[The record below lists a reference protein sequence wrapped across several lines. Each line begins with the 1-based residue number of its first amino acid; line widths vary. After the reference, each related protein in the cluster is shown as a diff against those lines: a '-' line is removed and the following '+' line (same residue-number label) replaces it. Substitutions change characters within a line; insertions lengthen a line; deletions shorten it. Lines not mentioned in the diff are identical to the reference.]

1 VSQKMNPQKKIAV
14 FMAGVS
20 LLSQGRAQQGPVF
33 VERPKGPVIVR
44 SYIAP
49 VAAPV
54 RLGNSARLHN
64 LIRAGNLYLTVQ
76 DAIALAIENNLDLEV
91 ERYSP
96 LIAEWEVERSQA
108 GGLLR
113 GVTSGNSVV
122 GQVAGG
128 QGISGSLASAG
139 LNSGGGGGGGGGA
152 SAVVSQ
158 IGPVTANL
166 DPVLQNTTLFSH
178 TTSPQVNTV
187 QSQTTALVDTTHIYN
202 STLQQ
207 GLLSGGYVQLSARES
222 YLKENTPT
230 DVLNPS
236 VAPRGYLYFQHNF
249 LSGFGVNVN
258 NRFIRVAQKNAIAAQ
273 QTFRSQL
280 LNLIANVLHMYWGVV
295 ADNEGLKARRR
306 AQEVAQKFFEDT
318 EKEIRIGD
326 LPRVEI
332 YRAQAEVATR
342 TQEYR
347 IAQAAARQQENLL
360 KNALSRNGTEDP
372 LLNNAEIIP
381 LDTIQ
386 VPEKDELPPFREMVS
401 TALAKRPDLKVTKI
415 QLENAEISAL
425 GTANGVLPQLT
436 GFAQTYGSGLSG
448 TAQTVDGI
456 RPDPKFVGGF
466 GNALGQVLRYDA
478 PSYRGGAYSNIP
490 LRNHIDQGDYGV
502 DQLQL
507 RQTQLMGRRSVNQIV
522 VDISN
527 QVVALRQARAR
538 YSAAVDTRKL
548 QELLLETEQKSFSLG
563 NSTINNIIVAQRNVV
578 IAQTNEVT
586 ALADYAHARV
596 GLDQILGETLEKN
609 NVSVDDALKG
619 RVATESKL
627 PPAPASSK

>member
-1 VSQKMNPQKKIAV
+1 MNPQKAIAV
-14 FMAGVS
+14 IVTGIS
-20 LLSQGRAQQGPVF
+20 LLSQARAQDGPVS
-33 VERPKGPVIVR
+33 VERPKAPVIIR
-44 SYIAP
+44 PYLAP
-49 VAAPV
+49 TAPPV
-54 RLGNSARLHN
+54 RLENSGRLHS

-96 LIAEWEVERSQA
+96 LIAEWQVERSQA

-113 GVTSGNSVV
+113 GVTSGNSQV

-128 QGISGSLASAG
+128 QGISGSQASAG
-139 LNSGGGGGGGGGA
+139 LNSSGGGGGGGAA

-178 TTSPQVNTV
+178 TTNPQVNTV
-187 QSQTTALVDTTHIYN
+187 QSQTTALVDTSHIYN
-202 STLQQ
+202 STLQE

-236 VAPRGYLYFQHNF
+236 VAPRGYLYVQHNF

-258 NRFIRVAQKNAIAAQ
+258 NRFIRVAQKNAIASQ

-280 LNLIANVLHMYWGVV
+280 LNLIANVLYLYWGVV

-306 AQEVAQKFFEDT
+306 AQEVAQKFYEDT

-326 LPRVEI
+326 VPRVEI

-342 TQEYR
+342 TQEFA
-347 IAQAAARQQENLL
+347 IAQAAARQQENQL
-360 KNALSRNGTEDP
+360 KNALSRNGMEDP
-372 LLNNAEIIP
+372 LLNGAEVIP

-386 VPEKDELPPFREMVS
+386 VPEKDDLPPFREMVS

-436 GFAQTYGSGLSG
+436 GFAQAYGSGLAG
-448 TAQTVDGI
+448 TAQTVQGI
-456 RPDPKFVGGF
+456 RPDPAFVGGF
-466 GNALGQVLRYDA
+466 GNALGQVLRLDA
-478 PSYRGGAYSNIP
+478 PSYRAGAYSNIP
-490 LRNHIDQGDYGV
+490 LGNHIDQGDYGV

-507 RQTQLMGRRSVNQIV
+507 RQTQLMARRTVNQIV

-538 YSAAVDTRKL
+538 YSAAVDTRRL

-563 NSTINNIIVAQRNVV
+563 NSTINDIIVAQRNVV
-578 IAQTNEVT
+578 TAQTNEIT

-619 RVATESKL
+619 HVATESKL
-627 PPAPASSK
+627 PPAPGLLK

>member
-1 VSQKMNPQKKIAV
+1 MNPQKAIALL
-14 FMAGVS
+14 MAGIP
-20 LLSQGRAQQGPVF
+20 LLSQVRAQEAPVS
-33 VERPKGPVIVR
+33 VERPKGPIFVR
-44 SYIAP
+44 PYMAP
-49 VAAPV
+49 ATAPV
-54 RLGNSARLHN
+54 RLKNSGRLYN
-64 LIRAGNLYLTVQ
+64 LIRAGKLYLTVQ

-91 ERYSP
+91 ERYNP
-96 LIAEWEVERSQA
+96 LIAEWQVERSQA

-113 GVTSGNSVV
+113 GVTSGNTQV
-122 GQVAGG
+122 GQVASG

-139 LNSGGGGGGGGGA
+139 LNSGGGAGGGGGA
-152 SAVVSQ
+152 SQVVSQ

-178 TTSPQVNTV
+178 TTNPQVNTV
-187 QSQTTALVDTTHIYN
+187 QSQTNALVDTSHIYN
-202 STLQQ
+202 STLQE

-236 VAPRGYLYFQHNF
+236 VAPRGYLYAQHNF

-258 NRFIRVAQKNAIAAQ
+258 SRFIRIAQKNAIAAQ

-280 LNLIANVLHMYWGVV
+280 LDLVANVLHMYWGMV

-306 AQEVAQKFFEDT
+306 AQEVAQKFYEDT

-326 LPRVEI
+326 VPRVEI

-342 TQEYR
+342 TQEFT

-360 KNALSRNGTEDP
+360 KNVLSRNGTED
-372 LLNNAEIIP
+372 LFLDDAEIIP

-386 VPEKDELPPFREMVS
+386 VPEVDDLPLLREMVS
-401 TALAKRPDLKVTKI
+401 TALAMRPDLKVTRI

-436 GFAQTYGSGLSG
+436 GFAQAYGSGLSG
-448 TAQTVDGI
+448 TAQTVQGI
-456 RPDPKFVGGF
+456 RPSPQFVGGF
-466 GNALGQVLRYDA
+466 GNALGQVLRFDS
-478 PSYRGGAYSNIP
+478 PNYRAGAYTNVP
-490 LRNHIDQGDYGV
+490 LWNHIDQGDYGV

-507 RQTQLMGRRSVNQIV
+507 RQTQLMTRRTVNQIV

-538 YSAAVDTRKL
+538 YSAAVDTRSL
-548 QELLLETEQKSFSLG
+548 QALLLEKEQTSFSLG
-563 NSTINNIIVAQRNVV
+563 NSTISDVIGAQRNL
-578 IAQTNEVT
+578 VT
-586 ALADYAHARV
+586 AETTEISALAAYAHARV
-596 GLDQILGETLEKN
+596 GLDQILGETLAKN

-627 PPAPASSK
+627 PPAPAK